1 MDTLLFFFLGASLA
15 SFIGLV
21 VDRFPEES
29 ILFPA
34 SHCNACGKQLRP
46 IDLIPVVSQILNR
59 SRCYFCKAKIP
70 LWYGFFEF
78 ACGLATAFCYH
89 GIIALSTLFIF
100 FFSLTLSLYDFKHQS
115 FPLLIWLIPS
125 SLLLFFLPINKLTI
139 ILLLLGIIAYLFDI
153 KMGSGDFFYL
163 ATLSLFFDLQ
173 GVLWIIEFGS
183 LAGILFCIFYKN
195 RRIPFV
201 PFLFLGYVLFVFL
214 STLNFFVKYS

>member
-34 SHCNACGKQLRP
+34 SHCETCGKKLEVR
-46 IDLIPVVSQILNR
+46 DLIPVFSQIINR
-59 SRCYFCKAKIP
+59 SRCHFCKAKIP
-70 LWYGFFEF
+70 LWYGLFEF
-78 ACGLATAFCYH
+78 VCGLATAFCYH
-89 GIIALSTLFIF
+89 GIISPATLFIF
-100 FFSLTLSLYDFKHQS
+100 FFSLTLSLYDFNHQS

-139 ILLLLGIIAYLFDI
+139 ILLLLGIIAELFDI

-173 GVLWIIEFGS
+173 DILWIIEFGS
-183 LAGILFCIFYKN
+183 LTGILFCLLHKN
-195 RRIPFV
+195 KRIPFV
-201 PFLFLGYVLFVFL
+201 PFLFFGYLLV
-214 STLNFFVKYS
+214 SFFKCT